1 MRLKVVD
8 SDDEDTGQFVAIPRP
23 SSSAVELSEPSTP
36 MTKKVNL
43 ISKAVSERT
52 HEGYLSK
59 KGGIKGNRGWDKRWF
74 SLHDGTLLYYKTR
87 GLTKESGVVLV
98 SSCPPPL
105 LRTCTHT
112 RPPEVAAHLT
122 HAARADRTIHCDS
135 RHHPAFLMPILTQPC
150 RPAPPPPLHRML
162 LPRSRI

>member
-1 MRLKVVD
+1 MKLEVVD

-23 SSSAVELSEPSTP
+23 SHSVLELEDPSLERK
-36 MTKKVNL
+36 TKKVNL

-52 HEGYLSK
+52 HEGFLSK

-87 GLTKESGVVLV
+87 GLTKESGVILV
-98 SSCPPPL
+98 SCPPPL

-112 RPPEVAAHLT
+112 RPEVAAHLT
-122 HAARADRTIHCDS
+122 HACLVPCMLGTPSRVQIGPYIVARGTS
-135 RHHPAFLMPILTQPC
+135 
-150 RPAPPPPLHRML
+150 
-162 LPRSRI
+162 PRS